1 MSSFFIQEA
10 EAIIY
15 KHIDSY
21 PLLKIQNLLDW
32 SRIENL
38 RPLQNPRQQTAGD
51 LCKIP

>member
-21 PLLKIQNLLDW
+21 PLLKIQNLLVGGFAKV
-32 SRIENL
+32 SNL
-38 RPLQNPRQQTAGD
+38 QILRKFYRN
-51 LCKIP
+51 